1 MKVAVSGSS
10 GFIGAHLVD
19 ELETEGHEVVRL
31 VRPGGPAGS
40 GTIRY
45 DPDSGAIDAAA
56 MEGLDAVVHLAGVG
70 IASRRWSGGHKK
82 RVLESRVNGTS
93 LLARTLSTLKQPP
106 SVWLTASAVGYY
118 GDGGDE
124 ILTEDSPSGD
134 GFLAAVCR
142 AWEAA
147 AAPARESGIRVLRFR
162 TGTMVLSPS
171 GSALQRIL
179 VPFRLGLG
187 GRLGSGRQWW
197 SWISLDDELGA
208 IRFLLDRTDI
218 SGPVNLTAP
227 QPVTNEEFTRV
238 LARVLGRPAL
248 VVVPPLALR
257 AGLGAQMA
265 DELLLWG
272 QRAIPAR
279 LTAAGYDFRH
289 ADLETALRAMLAR
302 PAP

>member
-10 GFIGAHLVD
+10 GFIGAHL
-19 ELETEGHEVVRL
+19 LEDLGAQGHEVVRL
-31 VRPGGPAGS
+31 VRPGGPSGS

-70 IASRRWSGGHKK
+70 IASRRWSGAHKK

-93 LLARTLSTLKQPP
+93 LLARALSTLKQPP
-106 SVWLTASAVGYY
+106 SVWLTASAVGFY

-124 ILTEDSPSGD
+124 ILTENSPSGD
-134 GFLAAVCR
+134 GFLAEVCR
-142 AWEAA
+142 AWEGA
-147 AAPARESGIRVLRFR
+147 AAPARETGIRVVRLR

-171 GSALQRIL
+171 GGALQRIL

-208 IRFLLDRTDI
+208 IRFLLDRAEI

-248 VVVPPLALR
+248 VAVPPLALR

-279 LTAAGYDFRH
+279 LAEAGYDFHH
-289 ADLETALRAMLAR
+289 ADLETTLRALLAR